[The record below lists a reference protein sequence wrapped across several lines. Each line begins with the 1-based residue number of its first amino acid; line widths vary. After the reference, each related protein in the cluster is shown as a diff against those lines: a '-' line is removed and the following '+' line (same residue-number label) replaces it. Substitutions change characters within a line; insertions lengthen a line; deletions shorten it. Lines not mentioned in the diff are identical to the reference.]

1 MKKTIKYKFKIGDRV
16 WVSGYDGRY
25 DSVPVL
31 GIITGI
37 EARRNYLNGPWVIF
51 YHLRQAERRQNGGS
65 SIGYDL
71 IQERGQRRTYRI
83 PAYHTIRLADEVFRS
98 KKECTEFIEEELP
111 F

>member
-1 MKKTIKYKFKIGDRV
+1 MKKTIKYKFEIGDRV

-37 EARRNYLNGPWVIF
+37 EAQENYLNGPWVIF
-51 YHLRQAERRQNGGS
+51 YHLKQAKCRQNGGS

-71 IQERGQRRTYRI
+71 IQERGGRRTYRI
-83 PAYHTIRLADEVFRS
+83 PAYHTVCIADAVFRT
-98 KKECTEFIEEELP
+98 KKECIKFREEELP